1 MSDRTGF
8 HIVWHTGRRSRGEIN
23 FPRHASVSKK
33 WFTSLSSCVRVTSTT
48 MSRIHLSGWKGSR
61 GPPFTPEDNNY
72 PRLIYT
78 SRRAARKRNEKIC
91 MRAYIYIY
99 ICFFLQNRTTASA
112 LEWSTSPSSLT
123 MINAANCILYI
134 WESIKLGFK
143 IDLIVRESWSSIY
156 LDGESTIRSI
166 RTIRMT
172 LNPEH
177 GSKVSSHNLS
187 SSEYTIITRRYEARS
202 SLKSH

>member
-1 MSDRTGF
+1 MIDLPLLPHDDR
-8 HIVWHTGRRSRGEIN
+8 R
-23 FPRHASVSKK
+23 
-33 WFTSLSSCVRVTSTT
+33 
-48 MSRIHLSGWKGSR
+48 
-61 GPPFTPEDNNY
+61 
-72 PRLIYT
+72 
-78 SRRAARKRNEKIC
+78 
-91 MRAYIYIY
+91 
-99 ICFFLQNRTTASA
+99 
-112 LEWSTSPSSLT
+112 
-123 MINAANCILYI
+123 NAANCI

-187 SSEYTIITRRYEARS
+187 SSEYIIITRRYEARS